1 MTSRLV
7 AFGDSWP
14 AGSELPQHE
23 MGQRFPELVA
33 HNLGMTCANLA
44 QPSTSIDHAVREF
57 LNILPALKHSAVLFC
72 LTAKERGLYFENGAV
87 KELHSQHRDPASLNY
102 YSHVYSEE
110 LGEYQRTKNVL
121 LVQELCARHRVPCF
135 FVCNWNDTPKHEA
148 INTVLFHPLSLV
160 EILGIPNFEN
170 SDLFYTLRETS
181 PYIVPNQ
188 GHPNLAGHQL
198 IAQTLTT
205 WIQPQLN

>member
-14 AGSELPQHE
+14 AGSELRQNE
-23 MGQRFPELVA
+23 MSLRFPELLA
-33 HNLGMTCANLA
+33 HNLGLKCVNLS

-57 LNILPALKHSAVLFC
+57 LNVLPGLTDSAVLFC
-72 LTAKERGLYFENGAV
+72 LTAKERGLYFESGVA
-87 KELHSQHRDPASLNY
+87 KELHSQHRDPACLNY

-110 LGEYQRTKNVL
+110 LGEYQRAKNVL
-121 LVQELCARHRVPCF
+121 LVQELCARHRIPCF
-135 FVCNWNDTPKHEA
+135 FVCNWNDIPRHEQ
-148 INTVLFHPLSLV
+148 INQQLFHPQSLV
-160 EILGIPNFEN
+160 EILGIPNFEH
-170 SDLFYTLRETS
+170 SDLFFTLRETS

-188 GHPNLAGHQL
+188 GHPNLAGHRL
-198 IAQTLTT
+198 IADTLTS